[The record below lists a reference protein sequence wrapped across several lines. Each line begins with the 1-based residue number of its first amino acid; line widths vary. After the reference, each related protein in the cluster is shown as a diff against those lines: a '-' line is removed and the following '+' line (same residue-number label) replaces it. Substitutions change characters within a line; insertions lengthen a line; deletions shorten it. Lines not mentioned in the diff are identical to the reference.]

1 MKTGNEILRIRRKRF
16 SALLTV
22 LMMLLDL
29 MPGFSLA
36 DDDTSPALYVGNV
49 ELGKNS
55 YVFDNDVITCSVDF
69 EVEYSDES
77 PNKKSSDQKKLTVK
91 SGTWL
96 VNGVEGTGSSCV
108 LYLRKVAGV
117 TFITEHG
124 YVNDKK
130 ISKIVIRTLPNN
142 TADGEVYTF
151 DEKDIAFEVTFD
163 IKPTDPKDMEWFIA
177 PNGTPDGEW
186 SRENY
191 LCGYLVPDGDNGYK
205 LASYGTAF

>member
-22 LMMLLDL
+22 LMMLLNL

-130 ISKIVIRTLPNN
+130 ISKIVIGTIPNN

-151 DEKDIAFEVTFD
+151 DEKDIPAVGENPADGYQKALYV
-163 IKPTDPKDMEWFIA
+163 IKYFKKDGKVFAHKYVQNCYIYEDRD
-177 PNGTPDGEW
+177 T
-186 SRENY
+186 
-191 LCGYLVPDGDNGYK
+191 GYFRG
-205 LASYGTAF
+205 